1 MTDEND
7 EHYMF
12 GVAYIQF
19 FMNYIVDMIY
29 NQIINIFKKKPSKLY
44 KNLNAHTMNNNFM
57 YFFKARVIVYT
68 IL

>member
-29 NQIINIFKKKPSKLY
+29 N
-44 KNLNAHTMNNNFM
+44 
-57 YFFKARVIVYT
+57 
-68 IL
+68 